1 MSWLHIYTFK
11 ERSYFLIITITIQC
25 GPSKTAQKEALYITQ
40 VRGQKVASVCKLS
53 QGAINCVRYSMLRGG
68 IRVSSVLLSI
78 FKMDLT
84 LGGPML
90 NLLGRSSGFP
100 CFVTRAGLL

>member
-53 QGAINCVRYSMLRGG
+53 QGAINCVRYLMLQGG
-68 IRVSSVLLSI
+68 GTVL
-78 FKMDLT
+78 
-84 LGGPML
+84 
-90 NLLGRSSGFP
+90 
-100 CFVTRAGLL
+100 